1 MAKQPVKGPVNMYG
15 NYVKVNTDFTGKYIV
30 WSPQAIQPMQVVYN
44 NRPDAIKVAYQMSAK
59 FPKQQ
64 FIVCKA
70 VGVAEA
76 KVVEYKDLEDK

>member
-30 WSPQAIQPMQVVYN
+30 WSPQATQPMQVVYN